1 MLLEQEREVEL
12 RMRHAR
18 FPMDPDTQPRLLNRH
33 MMISPAWQQTVS
45 CWFVSLQ
52 CPRGSQGL
60 ASQPLVPQV
69 LGGRSPPAGGSP
81 CWAPAL
87 TTEPLL
93 PSLPS
98 TGTPAI
104 PLQQEPEHLPGDAFR
119 QSLILIFV
127 ASQGNA
133 LRRKRK
139 KGKRNGKCVTP
150 SPSAPSPGAGRNGH
164 AQAAPSI
171 IYSSHNRDDILKAI
185 CCNYTEIHFLL

>member
-12 RMRHAR
+12 RMRHAC
-18 FPMDPDTQPRLLNRH
+18 FPTDPDTQPCLLNRH

-60 ASQPLVPQV
+60 ASQPLAPQV
-69 LGGRSPPAGGSP
+69 LGGRSPPAAGSP
-81 CWAPAL
+81 CQAPAR
-87 TTEPLL
+87 TAEPLL
-93 PSLPS
+93 PPCLRGHSRRP
-98 TGTPAI
+98 T
-104 PLQQEPEHLPGDAFR
+104 QQEPERLPGDAFQAEFDPDICC
-119 QSLILIFV
+119 QSGECT
-127 ASQGNA
+127 QE
-133 LRRKRK
+133 KK

-171 IYSSHNRDDILKAI
+171 IYSSYNRDDILKAI